1 MMLIEATVEEEI
13 RAAAS
18 MASLALAI
26 LVFFTNVR
34 REALTKYL
42 AEVDP
47 FDVKTLVAAGPD
59 ILLAL
64 LTGAAVVAM
73 APLCFDTFD
82 FGEVGR
88 RTGAVPSMFGLIWLG
103 FTLVLLFQLSM
114 LWRRFREAIK
124 AR

>member
-1 MMLIEATVEEEI
+1 MILFVATVEEEI

-34 REALTKYL
+34 REALAKYL
-42 AEVDP
+42 ANVDP
-47 FDVKTLVAAGPD
+47 ISPKTLVAAAPD
-59 ILLAL
+59 FLLAG
-64 LTGAAVVAM
+64 LTGIAVVAM

-82 FGEVGR
+82 FGELGR
-88 RTGAVPSMFGLIWLG
+88 RSGAVPSMFGLIWFG
-103 FTLVLLFQLSM
+103 FVLVLLFQLWM
-114 LWRRFREAIK
+114 LYRRFAEGIK